1 MGRVVHVRKDPFD
14 LYIGRGRNSTWGNP
28 FKIGDPHP
36 ESGEPIVRGEAI
48 ELYKEWIV
56 RGDGRWL
63 LGHLGELEGATLGCW
78 CAPKGGVTE
87 HDPLLCHGQV
97 LLKLVSWRR
106 KKISEKLEERR
117 RRAEEEEAA

>member
-56 RGDGRWL
+56 RGDG
-63 LGHLGELEGATLGCW
+63 ATS
-78 CAPKGGVTE
+78 E
-87 HDPLLCHGQV
+87 
-97 LLKLVSWRR
+97 SWRAPR
-106 KKISEKLEERR
+106 SAAGAR
-117 RRAEEEEAA
+117 RRAALRSTTPCSATARCS